1 MKVVITEGI
10 HLGFSDSH
18 IGRVSHFGAGK
29 IMAAWRRAIELSLGD
44 EDTAKLR
51 SIAQS
56 RTETASRVERSRILL
71 AYRENPS
78 FYAVSRALGLHHQTV
93 QRCVERAAVEGAMAA
108 LDDRARPGR
117 EPTITPEAKAWLVA
131 LACRKAKDLGYP
143 HELWTTRLLARHAR
157 SCGPAE
163 GHACLADLVQGT
175 VCKILDQG
183 EIKPHK
189 VRYYLEQRDPDF
201 AEKMAEVL
209 CVYRQVQILKQEAA
223 TKQEPSAAVAIISYD
238 EKPGIQAIATTAP
251 DLPPEPGVH
260 ASVAREFEYQR
271 HGTVSLLAG
280 IDLVSGKVHA
290 LVRDRHRSR
299 EFIEFLKLVD
309 AAYPV
314 HTAIKLILDNHSA
327 HISKETRAWI
337 TQQPAHRFAFTFTP
351 THGSWLNL
359 IEGFFSKLARSV
371 LRHIRVASKQE
382 LKERIIAAMDFFN
395 QEPVVH
401 TWSYK
406 LDTAA

>member
-1 MKVVITEGI
+1 MQ
-10 HLGFSDSH
+10 
-18 IGRVSHFGAGK
+18 
-29 IMAAWRRAIELSLGD
+29 RAQ
-44 EDTAKLR
+44 K
-51 SIAQS
+51 
-56 RTETASRVERSRILL
+56 LL

-78 FYAVSRALGLHHQTV
+78 FFAVAQRVRVHHQTV
-93 QRCVERAAVEGAMAA
+93 QRCIERALAYGPLMA
-108 LDDRARPGR
+108 LDDRPRPGK
-117 EPTITPEAKAWLVA
+117 EPSITPEAKAWLVS

-143 HELWTTRLLARHAR
+143 HELWTTRLLASHAR
-157 SCGPAE
+157 EHGPAQ
-163 GHACLADLVQGT
+163 GHACLAHLAQGT
-175 VCKILDQG
+175 VCKILDQ
-183 EIKPHK
+183 EEVKPHK

-209 CVYRQVQILKQEAA
+209 CVYRQVKILKKAA
-223 TKQEPSAAVAIISYD
+223 AAAKNKPSKAVAVISYD

-260 ASVAREFEYQR
+260 ATFAREFEYKR

-280 IDLVSGKVHA
+280 IDLLSGKVHA

-299 EFIEFLKLVD
+299 EFIEFLKLLD
-309 AAYPV
+309 AAYPT

-337 TQQPAHRFAFTFTP
+337 ARQPAHRFEFTFTP

-382 LKERIIAAMDFFN
+382 LKDRIMAAMDFFN
-395 QEPVVH
+395 REPIVH
-401 TWSYK
+401 TWTYK
-406 LDTAA
+406 LDRAA